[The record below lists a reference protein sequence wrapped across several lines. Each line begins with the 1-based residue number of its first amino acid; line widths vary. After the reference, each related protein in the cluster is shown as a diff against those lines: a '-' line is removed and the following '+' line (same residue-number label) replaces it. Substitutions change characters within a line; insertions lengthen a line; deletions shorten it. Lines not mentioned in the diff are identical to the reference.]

1 MTKIEI
7 EKTIDLQEY
16 ETLLNNNQSTFY
28 HTINH
33 LNFLSNMLEIT
44 PNFITIKKNK
54 ELLGLLPFFVKESK
68 EGKVINSLP
77 FFGSYGGFVCDS
89 VENQKLILNEMN
101 NYNIEND
108 VLSSVIIQNP
118 FSQNSEIYERIYK
131 HNFKEERLCQC
142 IVLNNNEE
150 DLWNNFEQRVRRAVR
165 KSQKSNLIVK
175 SVQPDD
181 NLFQIFF
188 QMHKKE
194 MESKNGKPK
203 PEKFFNCVKKNFI
216 YNKDYEIFSAEL
228 DGKSIAFLLIF
239 YSHPYVEYYMPA
251 YDSTL
256 KHLQGTSLLIWES
269 IKSALHKKMQ
279 FYNFGGTWKTQSELY
294 LYKRGWNSKDFFYNY
309 YIYGDIERARK
320 IGLEKIKQNYPFFY
334 VFSFSDLQKTHN

>member
-7 EKTIDLQEY
+7 EKKIDLQQY

-33 LNFLSNMLEIT
+33 LNFLSDMLEIT
-44 PNFITIKKNK
+44 PNFITLKNDK

-89 VENQKLILNEMN
+89 VENQKLILAEMN
-101 NYNIEND
+101 TYNKEND
-108 VLSSVIIQNP
+108 VLSSVIIQSP
-118 FSQNSEIYERIYK
+118 FSQKNEIYEKIYK

-150 DLWNNFEQRVRRAVR
+150 DLWNKFEQRVRRAVR
-165 KSQKSNLIVK
+165 KSQKSGLIVK
-175 SVQPDD
+175 SVEPDN

-194 MESKNGKPK
+194 MESKNGK
-203 PEKFFNCVKKNFI
+203 
-216 YNKDYEIFSAEL
+216 
-228 DGKSIAFLLIF
+228 SIAFLLIF
-239 YSHPYVEYYMPA
+239 YSYPYVEYYMPA

-269 IKSALHKKMQ
+269 IKSALNKKMQ

-334 VFSFSDLQKTHN
+334 VFSFSDLQKYP